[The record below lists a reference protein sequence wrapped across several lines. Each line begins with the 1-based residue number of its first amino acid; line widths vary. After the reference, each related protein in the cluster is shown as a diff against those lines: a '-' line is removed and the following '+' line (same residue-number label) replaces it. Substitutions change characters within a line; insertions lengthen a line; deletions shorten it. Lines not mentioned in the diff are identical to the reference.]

1 MYLKLISQGLLVR
14 SFQTNQ
20 SRVTIDALNPCL
32 SYWVVVTAID
42 CTSRFRSSPIFVE
55 LFDPAQFQF
64 EISIQDAAP
73 CRVWVADNFATKI
86 SDIQQTINSGLE
98 DSGCG
103 RAASCMANSRF
114 TCDGDSSIINYE
126 WVIIQQHS
134 IAVANWSVETSFI
147 LNSSYPVWL
156 LELL

>member
-1 MYLKLISQGLLVR
+1 M
-14 SFQTNQ
+14 
-20 SRVTIDALNPCL
+20 TINALDPCL

-42 CTSRFRSSPIFVE
+42 CTSRLSSAPSLVGVFEPTQFKFV
-55 LFDPAQFQF
+55 
-64 EISIQDAAP
+64 ISVEDAAP

-126 WVIIQQHS
+126 
-134 IAVANWSVETSFI
+134 
-147 LNSSYPVWL
+147 
-156 LELL
+156 